1 MNSDICNQQSMMKKM
16 SDLKTKVL
24 IIGAGPAG
32 STAAYRLAR
41 AGFDDFLLVDRC
53 EFPRIKPCAGGI
65 SPSAFRFIERA
76 GLEHVIKDCS
86 PRAEMKR
93 LDFTGPRGQRIIMA
107 DNMKAMAVNRAIFDH
122 ALLNEAKRA
131 GARFI
136 PGFTARELLYDGSGK
151 TAGASDR
158 GRSIESEVTIV
169 ATGCRS
175 KSFRERYCADR
186 RPLRLIYSRIGW
198 WKGFELEEGTMEMI
212 FDRDYVPHYGWVFP
226 EGGGTVNI
234 GVCLYEDKLKGKN
247 VADVFSEYLSKY
259 HAQRLS
265 KAVQVGKSLSFV
277 INTTGRVGRVYSNRV
292 LFAGEAGR
300 MCNPATGEGISF
312 AMESGWLAAEAVIH
326 AYERGGAPD
335 EKALEDYEPTCREA
349 FNTRL
354 RRATWVG
361 RFIDSP
367 LFNVMI
373 NLSMKNFSRGIISR
387 FLADM

>member
-1 MNSDICNQQSMMKKM
+1 MTKKTP
-16 SDLKTKVL
+16 DLKTKVL

-41 AGFDDFLLVDRC
+41 AGFTDFLLVDRC

-65 SPSAFRFIERA
+65 SPSAFGFIERA
-76 GLEHVIKDCS
+76 GLGHIIADCT

-107 DNMKAMAVNRAIFDH
+107 DNLKAMAINRAIFDQ
-122 ALLNEAKRA
+122 ALLNEAKKA

-136 PGFTARELLYDGSGK
+136 PRFTARELVRDRSGRV
-151 TAGASDR
+151 AGASDR
-158 GRSIESEVTIV
+158 DRSIESEVTIL
-169 ATGCRS
+169 ATGCRN
-175 KSFRERYCADR
+175 KGFRERYCADK

-198 WKGFELEEGTMEMI
+198 WRGFALEDGTMEMI

-247 VADVFSEYLSKY
+247 VTDVFDDYLSKY

-265 KAVQVGKSLSFV
+265 KAVQVGRSLSFV
-277 INTTGRVGRVYSNRV
+277 INTTNRVRHVYANRV

-312 AMESGWLAAEAVIH
+312 AMESGWLAAEAVIQ
-326 AYERGGAPD
+326 AYRYGGGAD
-335 EKALEDYEPTCREA
+335 EKPLEGYEQACKKA
-349 FNTRL
+349 FNSRL
-354 RRATWVG
+354 RRASWVS
-361 RFIDSP
+361 RLIDSP

-373 NLSMKNFSRGIISR
+373 NLSMKNFSRGMISR